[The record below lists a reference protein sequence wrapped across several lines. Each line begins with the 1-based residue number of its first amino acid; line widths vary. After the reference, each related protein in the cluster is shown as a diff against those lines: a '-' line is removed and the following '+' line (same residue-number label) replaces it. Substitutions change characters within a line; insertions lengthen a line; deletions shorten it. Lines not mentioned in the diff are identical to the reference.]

1 MTLPGVDVD
10 LPLHAARCQTFGRAH
25 VVANRRT
32 VPGPSATAARPE
44 EEVDAG
50 ALRAAAAANRAASR
64 AALVSVVIL
73 PPFRV
78 TPRGASEGSS
88 KISQPILPMWHSGL
102 PSYAVT
108 SLANSPK
115 GKSHDRGH
123 PPHFSLPP
131 RAVSP
136 VDVAMETRGRKRIK
150 RSADVDAAT
159 PGCRG
164 CADLKTELAELK
176 TELCELRAVC
186 EANARTAE
194 ANARTLSELPQQ
206 LSRHLSGDFGVLL
219 GALIRELPEVFEAE
233 VLSKLD
239 CKDHF
244 SLALVNKAC
253 RDSIYKVEPIANMR
267 KLDVTKQYPFT
278 KRLDGTPFPDRDL
291 RQMIAAEEG
300 RLDVLKWLFEKGCP
314 MDHTLCASR
323 AAYTAHVHILQWMKD
338 NGMIGEWHGYH
349 MFSAASFGHLEVVK
363 WLRANGCPWD
373 EDACRRAAEHK
384 HWDTLQYLVDNKCPG
399 WEEAAI
405 QYAEH
410 LTITPG
416 DDE

>member
-164 CADLKTELAELK
+164 CADLKSELAELK
-176 TELCELRAVC
+176 TELVAQAV
-186 EANARTAE
+186 EAKSVCE
-194 ANARTLSELPQQ
+194 ANARTLSELRSTQQ
-206 LSRHLSGDFGVLL
+206 LSRRLSEGDFGVLL

-253 RDSIYKVEPIANMR
+253 KYSIYKVEPIA
-267 KLDVTKQYPFT
+267 T
-278 KRLDGTPFPDRDL
+278 
-291 RQMIAAEEG
+291 
-300 RLDVLKWLFEKGCP
+300 
-314 MDHTLCASR
+314 
-323 AAYTAHVHILQWMKD
+323 
-338 NGMIGEWHGYH
+338 
-349 MFSAASFGHLEVVK
+349 
-363 WLRANGCPWD
+363 
-373 EDACRRAAEHK
+373 
-384 HWDTLQYLVDNKCPG
+384 
-399 WEEAAI
+399 
-405 QYAEH
+405 
-410 LTITPG
+410 
-416 DDE
+416 

>member
-1 MTLPGVDVD
+1 
-10 LPLHAARCQTFGRAH
+10 
-25 VVANRRT
+25 
-32 VPGPSATAARPE
+32 
-44 EEVDAG
+44 
-50 ALRAAAAANRAASR
+50 
-64 AALVSVVIL
+64 
-73 PPFRV
+73 
-78 TPRGASEGSS
+78 
-88 KISQPILPMWHSGL
+88 MWHSG
-102 PSYAVT
+102 YEFGEQ
-108 SLANSPK
+108 PK

-123 PPHFSLPP
+123 PPHFLLPP

-136 VDVAMETRGRKRIK
+136 VDVAMETRGSKRIK

-164 CADLKTELAELK
+164 CADLKSELGELK
-176 TELCELRAVC
+176 TELGQFKAVC
-186 EANARTAE
+186 EANARTLE
-194 ANARTLSELPQQ
+194 ANARTLSELTQQTQQ
-206 LSRHLSGDFGVLL
+206 LSRRLSEGDFGVLL

-239 CKDHF
+239 FKDHF
-244 SLALVNKAC
+244 SLALVNRAC
-253 RDSIYKVEPIANMR
+253 KYSIYKVEPIAYMTK
-267 KLDVTKQYPFT
+267 KLFHS
-278 KRLDGTPFPDRDL
+278 DGTPSTDCAG
-291 RQMIAAEEG
+291 RQMRAADKG

-314 MDHTLCASR
+314 MDHKLCASR

-373 EDACRRAAEHK
+373 EMAFSSAAKHQ

>member
-1 MTLPGVDVD
+1 
-10 LPLHAARCQTFGRAH
+10 
-25 VVANRRT
+25 
-32 VPGPSATAARPE
+32 
-44 EEVDAG
+44 
-50 ALRAAAAANRAASR
+50 
-64 AALVSVVIL
+64 
-73 PPFRV
+73 
-78 TPRGASEGSS
+78 
-88 KISQPILPMWHSGL
+88 
-102 PSYAVT
+102 
-108 SLANSPK
+108 
-115 GKSHDRGH
+115 
-123 PPHFSLPP
+123 
-131 RAVSP
+131 
-136 VDVAMETRGRKRIK
+136 METRGSKRIK

-159 PGCRG
+159 LGCRG
-164 CADLKTELAELK
+164 CADLKSELAELK
-176 TELCELRAVC
+176 SELCELRVVC
-186 EANARTAE
+186 E

-253 RDSIYKVEPIANMR
+253 KYSIYKVEPIANMR

-278 KRLDGTPFPDRDL
+278 KRSDGTPFPDRDL

-314 MDHTLCASR
+314 MDHTRCASR

-338 NGMIGEWHGYH
+338 NGMTGEWCDYH
-349 MFSAASFGHLEVVK
+349 MWSAASRGHLDVVK
-363 WLRANGCPWD
+363 WLHANGCPWD
-373 EDACRRAAEHK
+373 EDACDCAAEYK

-405 QYAEH
+405 TYAEH
-410 LTITPG
+410 LTITSG

>member
-1 MTLPGVDVD
+1 ML
-10 LPLHAARCQTFGRAH
+10 
-25 VVANRRT
+25 
-32 VPGPSATAARPE
+32 
-44 EEVDAG
+44 
-50 ALRAAAAANRAASR
+50 
-64 AALVSVVIL
+64 
-73 PPFRV
+73 
-78 TPRGASEGSS
+78 
-88 KISQPILPMWHSGL
+88 
-102 PSYAVT
+102 VT

-159 PGCRG
+159 LGCRG
-164 CADLKTELAELK
+164 CADLKSELAELK
-176 TELCELRAVC
+176 SELCELRVVC
-186 EANARTAE
+186 EANARTLE

-239 CKDHF
+239 FKDHF

-253 RDSIYKVEPIANMR
+253 KYSIYKVEPIANMR

-278 KRLDGTPFPDRDL
+278 KRSDGTPFPDRDL

-314 MDHTLCASR
+314 MDHTRCASR

-338 NGMIGEWHGYH
+338 NGMTGEFHPVKWREYH
-349 MFSAASFGHLEVVK
+349 MRFAAGRGHHLEVVK
-363 WLRANGCPWD
+363 WLHADGCPWD
-373 EDACRRAAEHK
+373 ENACSLAGVGK
-384 HWDTLQYLVDNKCPG
+384 HWDILQYLVDNKCPG

-405 QYAEH
+405 TYAEH
-410 LTITPG
+410 LTITSG